1 MYFGSYKTG
10 GEGCFNVSSP
20 NQSKLMG
27 QMSTSLPHCS
37 DFINTNQCT
46 VTEDTLSKQIDF
58 FYCFSQPLQGFGHCQ
73 QGCPWLMGC
82 PVLASTQ
89 PHTPLGCLLAWLCPQ
104 PCSEGQ
110 GTPGAGHPM
119 AEPQQQL
126 PGSGPGWCGWQG
138 STGTGSQSQPDSA
151 QLPIAALC
159 AQAAPVRPG
168 VTTHFCH
175 ACKMLLPQI
184 AKTNLILI

>member
-1 MYFGSYKTG
+1 MISLTQTSAQSLRTR
-10 GEGCFNVSSP
+10 C
-20 NQSKLMG
+20 QSKLIF
-27 QMSTSLPHCS
+27 STVFLSHCRALGTAS
-37 DFINTNQCT
+37 RVVPGSWVALCWPA
-46 VTEDTLSKQIDF
+46 LSPTHLWAA
-58 FYCFSQPLQGFGHCQ
+58 CWP
-73 QGCPWLMGC
+73 GC
-82 PVLASTQ
+82 AHSRAQ
-89 PHTPLGCLLAWLCPQ
+89 RDR
-104 PCSEGQ
+104 